1 MSWLYVPQC
10 SRCAP
15 ATEDSNWGSEQLA
28 SILASSVTWRGK
40 PSPPQTW
47 SRRFKRRPWIRL
59 LSGLTCGHS
68 THGPLQGSICS
79 SQGSRVS
86 RGAPQ
91 EGVRVSM
98 MSDGSGQ
105 TLLALSASVD
115 PAPSSSN
122 APPASERAGSP
133 SCSSPLPM
141 RGTMLR
147 GRVTSLPPRQERHIV
162 GPGSSWSRGM
172 YPTPT
177 ASRYG
182 SSQNGINGKGGEM
195 ERPSAGTPSL
205 ATWARRWPTP
215 AASDSRSS
223 GRHTTQTGVM
233 HAGTSLTDAM
243 RQWPTP
249 CARDHKGGNLKPYS
263 ERGGGT
269 KGEQLPNFV
278 RHHFHPAQT
287 TPTDGSDTSQKAVLH
302 PAFLEALMGI
312 PTGWT
317 GFVSQVME

>member
-1 MSWLYVPQC
+1 MPWAYVPQC
-10 SRCAP
+10 SACAP
-15 ATEDSNWGSEQLA
+15 ATEDSNWGSEKLA

-79 SQGSRVS
+79 SQASRVS
-86 RGAPQ
+86 RGVRP
-91 EGVRVSM
+91 GSVRVSTT
-98 MSDGSGQ
+98 SDGSGQ
-105 TLLALSASVD
+105 TSLALSVSAD

-122 APPASERAGSP
+122 APPASAKKGSP
-133 SCSSPLPM
+133 SCSPTLPI

-147 GRVTSLPPRQERHIV
+147 GHVTSLPPRQEHPTV
-162 GPGSSWSRGM
+162 GPGSSWSRG
-172 YPTPT
+172 
-177 ASRYG
+177 
-182 SSQNGINGKGGEM
+182 
-195 ERPSAGTPSL
+195 
-205 ATWARRWPTP
+205 RWPTP

-223 GRHTTQTGVM
+223 GRHTTTTGVM
-233 HAGTSLTDAM
+233 HPGTSLTDAM

-249 CARDHKGGNLKPYS
+249 CARDHQGGNLKPYS

-278 RHHFHPAQT
+278 RHHFHQVQT
-287 TPTDGSDTSQKAVLH
+287 TPKAGEPTSQPAVLN
-302 PAFLEALMGI
+302 PAFLEALMGLPI
-312 PTGWT
+312 GWT
-317 GFVSQVME
+317 GFASRATE